1 MARLK
6 FLVLLLVALL
16 VVTACGGGGGA
27 AQPTAA
33 TSGGAPT
40 NAPQATAAPQPTAA
54 PQATAAPQPT
64 SAPEATKAPE
74 ATAAPTEAPTAAPA
88 AELQVDKSKLSKELH
103 LYNWSDYLDE
113 SILADFE
120 KEYGVHVTQ
129 EVYDSNEDMIAKV
142 RPGNSGYDIV
152 FPSDYAVEIMWRD
165 KLIQKLDKSL
175 LPNMIHLKKEN
186 LDLYYDKGNL
196 YSIPYNLGLT
206 GIAYD
211 KSKVS
216 PAPDSWAVVFDPKE
230 AEKYKGQFSMLDD
243 EREVPGAAL
252 KYIGKSLNDTDPAD
266 LKKVEEILTTQKP
279 FVANYDSS
287 NVGRN
292 LASGQLVL
300 GHIYNNTAVQARL
313 GLSTGDQP
321 FSGNPDIQFVFP
333 KEGGTIWQDNAC
345 ILAGIPEQNTY
356 TAHVFLNYL
365 MRPEVAAK
373 NANFNLGV
381 TPNADAEKFLDP
393 KLVELYKEGFAP
405 DADIIKRAEWIERND
420 KTSVF
425 TDVWTKVKGQ

>member
-1 MARLK
+1 
-6 FLVLLLVALL
+6 
-16 VVTACGGGGGA
+16 
-27 AQPTAA
+27 
-33 TSGGAPT
+33 
-40 NAPQATAAPQPTAA
+40 
-54 PQATAAPQPT
+54 
-64 SAPEATKAPE
+64 
-74 ATAAPTEAPTAAPA
+74 
-88 AELQVDKSKLSKELH
+88 
-103 LYNWSDYLDE
+103 
-113 SILADFE
+113 
-120 KEYGVHVTQ
+120 
-129 EVYDSNEDMIAKV
+129 
-142 RPGNSGYDIV
+142 
-152 FPSDYAVEIMWRD
+152 
-165 KLIQKLDKSL
+165 
-175 LPNMIHLKKEN
+175 MIHLKKEN

-206 GIAYD
+206 GIAYN